1 MSSSSETPG
10 PAATNKRRRA
20 EAANVALR
28 KPFRSPM
35 ISRQAAAAG
44 EGDDGARAGTAN
56 ASPTIAR
63 AAAGAEAAARAVATP
78 GTPRANPATRRRGRG
93 AWLSTPAS
101 ASRGS
106 PLNQPS
112 MRGSNSSL
120 ASRPG
125 NSRLETP
132 LAGKVSKKKNSG
144 SGQVLRHGGD
154 VDDGDDDDADDLL
167 ERMRRAER
175 ETGAHVRQLQQEL
188 EVVRQ
193 AKRIEQQSEQSRR
206 LRRQPPL
213 TAAPAGDGGSSIIDA
228 ELRELV
234 GKWKLASRQAAEE
247 LFELIKGRV
256 AGMGGGKA
264 WRETRRQQQ
273 QGFFAGFDDGDG
285 YGSSATRRDHERDCK
300 EECGCDDDDDG
311 RREAALR
318 GHADEEGDGGGGK
331 EESEGE
337 ESDFTMLMMLKSL
350 NIDPNALGY
359 DAAEDK
365 WRD

>member
-1 MSSSSETPG
+1 MSSSSQTPG
-10 PAATNKRRRA
+10 PAAANKRRRA

-35 ISRQAAAAG
+35 ISRQAATAG
-44 EGDDGARAGTAN
+44 EGDDGTRAGAAN
-56 ASPTIAR
+56 ASPNVAR
-63 AAAGAEAAARAVATP
+63 AAAGAEAAARAVATA
-78 GTPRANPATRRRGRG
+78 GTPRANPATRRGGHG
-93 AWLSTPAS
+93 AWPSTPAS

-112 MRGSNSSL
+112 MRGSSSSL
-120 ASRPG
+120 ASRSG
-125 NSRLETP
+125 NSRLETL
-132 LAGKVSKKKNSG
+132 LAGKVSKKSSG
-144 SGQVLRHGGD
+144 SGQVLRRDGD
-154 VDDGDDDDADDLL
+154 VDDNDDYDAEDLL
-167 ERMRRAER
+167 ERMRQAER

-188 EVVRQ
+188 NVVRQ

-206 LRRQPPL
+206 LRRQSPP
-213 TAAPAGDGGSSIIDA
+213 TAPTGDGGPSIIDA

-234 GKWKLASRQAAEE
+234 GKWKFASQQAAEE

-285 YGSSATRRDHERDCK
+285 HGSGATRRDHERDCN
-300 EECGCDDDDDG
+300 EECRCDDDDD
-311 RREAALR
+311 
-318 GHADEEGDGGGGK
+318 DD
-331 EESEGE
+331 
-337 ESDFTMLMMLKSL
+337 DFTMLMMLKSL
-350 NIDPNALGY
+350 NIDPNVLGY
-359 DAAEDK
+359 DAVEDK